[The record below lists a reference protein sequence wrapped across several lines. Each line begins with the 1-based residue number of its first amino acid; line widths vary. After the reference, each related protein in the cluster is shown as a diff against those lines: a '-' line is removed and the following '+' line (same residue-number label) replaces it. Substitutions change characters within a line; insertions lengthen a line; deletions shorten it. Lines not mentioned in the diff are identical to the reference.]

1 MSNLKNSI
9 YYILNLLFL
18 YMSKYNIYII
28 CKNEEIFDNKKK
40 EINDKYRSKICHIQ
54 WIPAEYLKLTQC
66 NQKLLKDLNT
76 RYNTQQKKILA
87 KLGCI
92 AAHRKALLA
101 IYSSKTNNNIVL
113 EEDSVFASKLPIPP
127 KDSCYMGGWI
137 VPPQI
142 TKAGKVIPDVK
153 PVPGINKI
161 KYDKFK
167 MLMTHSLFIKTHEEA
182 LKLFHTTIAD
192 KLKNYDVHLNDVKLI
207 DKFYFPPIFV
217 QDDHI
222 SEIEGLR
229 NKNDEYSSFY
239 GLGIRKGRKTRKNK
253 TKQPKKSK
261 TNKYKTKKSS
271 KNKRS
276 KTKKNKSM
284 GKGKIKRTKRR
295 IPKY

>member
-1 MSNLKNSI
+1 
-9 YYILNLLFL
+9 
-18 YMSKYNIYII
+18 MSKYNIYII
-28 CKNEEIFDNKKK
+28 CKNDEIFDKKKK
-40 EINDKYRSKICHIQ
+40 EINDKYRSQICHIQ

-113 EEDSVFASKLPIPP
+113 EEDSVFASKLPPPP
-127 KDSCYMGGWI
+127 KESCYMGGWI

-142 TKAGKVIPDVK
+142 TKAGKIIPDVK

-167 MLMTHSLFIKTHEEA
+167 MLMTHSLFIKTHGEA

-192 KLKNYDVHLNDVKLI
+192 KIKNYDVHLNDVKLI

-229 NKNDEYSSFY
+229 TKNDQYSTFY
-239 GLGIRKGRKTRKNK
+239 GLGG
-253 TKQPKKSK
+253 
-261 TNKYKTKKSS
+261 KTKKKNRKTKAVKTKKLSKKRSS
-271 KNKRS
+271 NKSKKKKNIKRKKNKRII
-276 KTKKNKSM
+276 NY
-284 GKGKIKRTKRR
+284 I
-295 IPKY
+295 